1 MKKLLVFALATIGMV
16 ACFSE
21 DVVELPKSDTIRFAD
36 AYIDNAT
43 RAEQAKDPSTTKA
56 TLEAFDVWAYMTSLT
71 GTVLVDEDVERVG
84 GDWDYANLQYWT
96 PEKNYFFAALA
107 PMNSD
112 NWDLDASQAV
122 FGQGAGLVEF
132 TNVDGSEDLLYATA
146 NVTTPDMSTLQ
157 NEGMTTVKFQFQH
170 LLSKVKFTFK
180 NGFLTDNA
188 TIKVEN
194 IKMSAP
200 ESGSINLAAGYDWV
214 LDNASKVYEFG
225 HAGTISKLATAQCD
239 RERLTIPAAADY
251 TYNIDFDITLY
262 YGAEEAYTVHK
273 KSVVTGVA
281 IEMGKAY
288 NFVAEIT
295 PDNLNLLPIVF
306 EVVGVE
312 AWEDAAEDVEVD
324 YYYDNASKTYS
335 VATAEG
341 LQEVVA
347 KINAGEL
354 DANVALLGNID
365 LAELSRSRAGENNW
379 TPLGLSTKNY
389 YRGTFNGN
397 GYTIKNMV
405 CNGTDVAG
413 LVGYT
418 YSGSVKNV
426 TLENATITS
435 NHFAA
440 GIVAWVN
447 NLPGNTKVP
456 FVLENCHVLNSTIS
470 STPELVN
477 GAYDNGDKVGGLI
490 GAAWFTSTGVRNEGT
505 KVANCSVKNTTIK
518 AYRDLGGL
526 FGLAQGVYAENCVV
540 ENVTVEQ
547 DLTNGYKDEVPTTV
561 GQVIGR
567 DSGYNV
573 VNGCEYISTAADLA
587 AALTSDKENIAVA
600 LVNDIEVPITSLG
613 VQTGGSGE
621 YKLGGANTKN
631 ITIDLGGHKLTIAT
645 TYWSVLGAKNNDAL
659 FTIKNGTMTSS
670 QTSGTWNSY
679 DLCFANCNYDFENV
693 AFEKAIA
700 LEGKSYNLKNIS
712 IAETHDYYAIWVP
725 AKGQN
730 ITIDG
735 LNIESAGRCVKID
748 EQYVGAADKAQVTMN
763 VSNATFK
770 SVKKAAIVVK
780 STEGAVI
787 NWGAGNNIDE
797 VAADNTFG
805 VWVDEAAA
813 AYADKVIV
821 NGVPSKVEGAASVL
835 VYTVDDLNKLSA
847 KNTYVVLKADLDFQ
861 GAAMAKPIELWGDST
876 FDGNGHKISNVTTAV
891 QGGYAT
897 SLFRGDANPGNKV
910 VKNLVVEN
918 LSTPEGYSF
927 AAAIWSDL
935 QGANIVI
942 DNVTINNSTIA
953 AAGTVGGFVGFV
965 SASTT
970 NVTIKNSSINNTN
983 LVGGEADHKRG
994 AVVGRA
1000 YGCKVSCENVV
1011 VENVKIND
1019 VAATESTL
1027 VGDKGYTGSVTV
1039 K

>member
-1 MKKLLVFALATIGMV
+1 
-16 ACFSE
+16 
-21 DVVELPKSDTIRFAD
+21 
-36 AYIDNAT
+36 
-43 RAEQAKDPSTTKA
+43 
-56 TLEAFDVWAYMTSLT
+56 
-71 GTVLVDEDVERVG
+71 
-84 GDWDYANLQYWT
+84 
-96 PEKNYFFAALA
+96 
-107 PMNSD
+107 
-112 NWDLDASQAV
+112 
-122 FGQGAGLVEF
+122 
-132 TNVDGSEDLLYATA
+132 
-146 NVTTPDMSTLQ
+146 
-157 NEGMTTVKFQFQH
+157 
-170 LLSKVKFTFK
+170 
-180 NGFLTDNA
+180 
-188 TIKVEN
+188 
-194 IKMSAP
+194 
-200 ESGSINLAAGYDWV
+200 
-214 LDNASKVYEFG
+214 
-225 HAGTISKLATAQCD
+225 
-239 RERLTIPAAADY
+239 
-251 TYNIDFDITLY
+251 
-262 YGAEEAYTVHK
+262 
-273 KSVVTGVA
+273 
-281 IEMGKAY
+281 MGKAY